1 MGRVRLVRCR
11 LPPVFPEVGASAGRE
26 LVMQRVAVEL
36 PEQVAVELPEQVA
49 VELPEQV
56 ARERDNERVR
66 ARAWVRAG
74 KGFQRGARRW
84 DRQGLKVVHRAPRRV
99 RRRR

>member
-1 MGRVRLVRCR
+1 MGRVRWARCR
-11 LPPVFPEVGASAGRE
+11 LRPVFPEVVASARRV

-49 VELPEQV
+49 VELLEQV
-56 ARERDNERVR
+56 AREQENVRVR

-74 KGFQRGARRW
+74 KGFRRGARRW
-84 DRQGLKVVHRAPRRV
+84 GRRGPKVVHRALR
-99 RRRR
+99 